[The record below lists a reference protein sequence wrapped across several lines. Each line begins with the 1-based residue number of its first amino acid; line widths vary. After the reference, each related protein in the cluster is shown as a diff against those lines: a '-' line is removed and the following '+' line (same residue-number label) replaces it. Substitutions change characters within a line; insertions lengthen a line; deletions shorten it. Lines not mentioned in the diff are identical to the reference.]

1 MPNVIRTKRAIDEI
15 ESGSE
20 AYSSDSECVDT
31 DSDISDAEPEEA
43 DYESDTV
50 SEDEDFVYSY
60 TFRAKN
66 NVEWSTA
73 SGDTG
78 KTRTA
83 DKMTGVPGVRPHVRG
98 TVAKLVDAFNV
109 FFTKDMKAIIL
120 IHTNVKGKLM
130 FPKSWTELDAIEL
143 DAFLGLLILHGV
155 NHESKKPL
163 CQLWN
168 EAKGRPIYNATMS
181 RNRFSEISSA
191 LRFDNKKSRYLRE
204 LTDKL
209 AHIRELFE
217 LWVPTLRNSYLPGP
231 YLTIDEQLYS
241 FHGHCKFKQ
250 YIPKKPSKYGLKNFI
265 LADSASKYC
274 CNIQVYTGKSPGAP
288 PERNQG
294 RRVVLDLVQYLGVDS
309 GRNVTTDNFFTDLEL
324 GLELL
329 KRNITL
335 VGTMRKNKPDIPA
348 AFLPSRERAEFSSLF
363 GFTKEAA
370 LVSYVPKIGKAVIL
384 LSTHHRDA
392 AVETTSDKKPVIIT
406 TYNETKAGVDS
417 LDQMVTMYS
426 VKRRTR
432 RWQVILFYDM
442 VDISALNAFVV
453 WIELN
458 PAWSR
463 AKHRRRLF
471 LESLAEELLEYPM
484 RRRLELKHISATVR
498 GTIKALLKI
507 PEETGRPMQQILAPP
522 FTGQKR
528 CKVCAKVGE

>member
-1 MPNVIRTKRAIDEI
+1 
-15 ESGSE
+15 
-20 AYSSDSECVDT
+20 
-31 DSDISDAEPEEA
+31 
-43 DYESDTV
+43 
-50 SEDEDFVYSY
+50 
-60 TFRAKN
+60 
-66 NVEWSTA
+66 
-73 SGDTG
+73 
-78 KTRTA
+78 
-83 DKMTGVPGVRPHVRG
+83 
-98 TVAKLVDAFNV
+98 
-109 FFTKDMKAIIL
+109 
-120 IHTNVKGKLM
+120 M
-130 FPKSWTELDAIEL
+130 FSKSWTELDAIEL

-241 FHGHCKFKQ
+241 FHGHRKFKQ
-250 YIPKKPSKYGLKNFI
+250 YIPKKPSKYGLKNSI

-274 CNIQVYTGKSPGAP
+274 CNIQVYTGKSPGVP

-324 GLELL
+324 GKSFLLL

-335 VGTMRKNKPDIPA
+335 VGTMRKNKPEIPA
-348 AFLPSRERAEFSSLF
+348 AFLPSRESAEFSSLF

-384 LSTHHRDA
+384 LSTTTVMLRLKRPQPQIAQNLLDLWSLVMEA
-392 AVETTSDKKPVIIT
+392 AKQGGRTYPIQEDLRLVQRICRQRILHGVAPTWKQEDPMYRGFGADIIDFSDEEDDEKENVEPT
-406 TYNETKAGVDS
+406 AGKS
-417 LDQMVTMYS
+417 T
-426 VKRRTR
+426 
-432 RWQVILFYDM
+432 
-442 VDISALNAFVV
+442 
-453 WIELN
+453 
-458 PAWSR
+458 
-463 AKHRRRLF
+463 
-471 LESLAEELLEYPM
+471 
-484 RRRLELKHISATVR
+484 
-498 GTIKALLKI
+498 
-507 PEETGRPMQQILAPP
+507 
-522 FTGQKR
+522 
-528 CKVCAKVGE
+528 